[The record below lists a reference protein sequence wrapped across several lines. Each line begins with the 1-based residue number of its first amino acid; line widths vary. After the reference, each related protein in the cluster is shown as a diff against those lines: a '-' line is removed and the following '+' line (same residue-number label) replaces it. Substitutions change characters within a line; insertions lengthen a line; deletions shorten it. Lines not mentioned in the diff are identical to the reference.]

1 MYRLPSLP
9 PALQALAPLRVGAAA
24 RLTHGGAGLHQPPE
38 LWVQATR
45 EEVEV
50 RCAGQAAPGWPDHLA
65 VGPFLVRPLAGV
77 APAQALAERAVPLD
91 AFALAADDAPL
102 DPLGGLA
109 DLAAGRLRLPEPA
122 ALEADPSLL
131 VHLPALASELGIEL
145 PEDLA
150 ALLAEQAGLVLRA
163 DRHRLREAMTRLLV
177 SRRPQAGLELLQ
189 RLGVLTL
196 VLPEVVALIDFHR
209 SSRHH
214 HKDVW
219 QHTLQVV
226 GQAVPRPSVRWAA
239 LLHDIGKTYTR
250 SYTPDRKVHFLL
262 HDELGA
268 VMCEGITA
276 RLRFPPVLAARV
288 ERLVRF
294 HLRANVYD
302 PNWSDAAVRRFAL
315 ELGEELEELLLLS
328 RADVTSKRPGRRR
341 QAMYLLHGL
350 QARVASLAAAE
361 AARRPVVPKG
371 LGQAIITGLK
381 VAAGPEIGRLRRLCE
396 DAVRAGRLPAD
407 PSVEVCLEFLR
418 GTRDAG
424 GQMGDSTPRSRSSA
438 A

>member
-1 MYRLPSLP
+1 MYRLPPLP

-131 VHLPALASELGIEL
+131 VHLPALASELGLTL
-145 PEDLA
+145 PEELA

-177 SRRPQAGLELLQ
+177 SRRPQAGLELLH

-315 ELGEELEELLLLS
+315 ELGEDPRRAAPAVAGGCDEQAPGAAAPGDVPAARAAGAGGFAGGGRGGTAPGGAQGAGAGHHHRLEGGG
-328 RADVTSKRPGRRR
+328 RAGDRAAAAAVRRR
-341 QAMYLLHGL
+341 G
-350 QARVASLAAAE
+350 
-361 AARRPVVPKG
+361 
-371 LGQAIITGLK
+371 
-381 VAAGPEIGRLRRLCE
+381 AGGAP
-396 DAVRAGRLPAD
+396 AGRPLGRGLPRI
-407 PSVEVCLEFLR
+407 L
-418 GTRDAG
+418 AG
-424 GQMGDSTPRSRSSA
+424 HP
-438 A
+438 